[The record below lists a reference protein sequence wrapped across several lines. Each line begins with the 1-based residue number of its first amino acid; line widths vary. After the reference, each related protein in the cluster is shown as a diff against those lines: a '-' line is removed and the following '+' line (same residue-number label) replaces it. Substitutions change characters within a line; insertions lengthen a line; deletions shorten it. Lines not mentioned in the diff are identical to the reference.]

1 MTETLTGL
9 IELGGYGGFVWP
21 AYGISA
27 FAIGLT
33 AFVIRRRA
41 RQLRRRLDAFDEQGK
56 AAGSIKT
63 FSSRRASQAAVKMPL
78 PPVKVA
84 GVRQAGQVSGS
95 SSGSAS

>member
-1 MTETLTGL
+1 MTETLTAL
-9 IELGGYGGFVWP
+9 LELGGYGGFVWP

-27 FAIGLT
+27 LAIGLT

-41 RQLRRRLDAFDEQGK
+41 RQLRRRLDAYDEQGK
-56 AAGSIKT
+56 AANSIKT
-63 FSSRRASQAAVKMPL
+63 FSSRSAGRPAVKVSL